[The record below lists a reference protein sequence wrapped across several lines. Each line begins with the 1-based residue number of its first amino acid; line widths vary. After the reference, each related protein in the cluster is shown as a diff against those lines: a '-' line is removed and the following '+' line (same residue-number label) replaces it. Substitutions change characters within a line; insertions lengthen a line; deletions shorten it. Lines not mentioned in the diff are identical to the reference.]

1 MGQPDAYDDNGMK
14 IRATHPCKRCGSR
27 MVFDNE
33 WRCLNCE
40 MSAAADRREA
50 ANDAYRHRVME
61 EAQAFKR
68 NGP

>member
-1 MGQPDAYDDNGMK
+1 MGQPATYDENGVK
-14 IRATHPCKRCGSR
+14 IQPVKPCRSCGSR

-50 ANDAYRHRVME
+50 ANDAYRWRIME